1 LLFYKFPSIPL
12 PFLLPF
18 IRSNSGIDL
27 VRCIC
32 YGYSQLLDGS
42 YRPVFLNILL
52 PLKWPVFLS
61 GLTGEKMVIN
71 AHPSIRIDLNE
82 FKIHIDLKKGSE
94 LTLHFN
100 SPSRMFYLSVIA
112 LVVNE
117 MKQLGKITSIPLE
130 KHLDLLVLLN
140 ESVGGSAGSSDKK
153 NLLTRIYKKWKNA
166 LPNLE
171 EAPLYKVLGRKKEY
185 DEWIGKTY
193 LLTETEKDSWANLFE
208 YKGSEENVRLKFS
221 IDKIG
226 ASLDDVVI
234 VYEDALDGDAWDR
247 FLSSLKGQ
255 DISVPQ
261 QVASTPEMEAVQSLA
276 EVPVAPV
283 SPIRKLGQSRQFWVV
298 VVTMIVLIVGVAAMA
313 IWKLH
318 LRPASVNVASV
329 EKMAFPLPDKPSI
342 AVLPFTN
349 MSNDPQQEFFSD
361 GLTEEIITALGK
373 VPKLFVIARNS
384 TFAYKGKPVKVQQVS
399 EELGVRY
406 VLEGSVRKDG
416 NNIRIAAQLIDALT
430 GNHIW
435 AERYDRNLKDIFAV
449 QDEIT
454 KKIITAMQVK
464 LTDGE
469 QAQAQSM
476 GTKNLEAYLKFLQSR
491 ELTTRNNPESN
502 ALAKQLAEESIG
514 LDPMYAS
521 AYQTLAYAHQMDV
534 WLGTSKSPK
543 DSIAKAIEL
552 LQKAITLDDTYAAAH
567 GLLGWLFSM
576 TGQHDKAVAEGE
588 KAVALNPNS
597 AESHVWFGGV
607 LRFAGRYEESI
618 PELKTAIRL
627 NPIPPNSYL
636 YSLGV
641 SCALTGHLDEAI
653 AWCEKA
659 VRREPNSL
667 FAHLFMAMIY
677 SQAGRDAEARI
688 EAAEVL
694 RINPKFSL
702 EKFAK
707 SVKYKKQEDVEW
719 SVSAPLRKAGLK

>member
-1 LLFYKFPSIPL
+1 
-12 PFLLPF
+12 
-18 IRSNSGIDL
+18 
-27 VRCIC
+27 
-32 YGYSQLLDGS
+32 
-42 YRPVFLNILL
+42 
-52 PLKWPVFLS
+52 
-61 GLTGEKMVIN
+61 MVKN

-82 FKIHIDLKKGSE
+82 FKLHIDLKKGSE

-117 MKQLGKITSIPLE
+117 MKQLGKVTSIPLG

-153 NLLTRIYKKWKNA
+153 NLLTRIYKKWKDA

-193 LLTETEKDSWANLFE
+193 LLTEAEKDSWANLFE

-234 VYEDALDGDAWDR
+234 AYEGALDGDAWEM
-247 FLSSLKGQ
+247 FVSSLKE
-255 DISVPQ
+255 
-261 QVASTPEMEAVQSLA
+261 QVGSIPEMGAVQSLA
-276 EVPVAPV
+276 EEHVSLT
-283 SPIRKLGQSRQFWVV
+283 SPIRKLGQSPQFWVV
-298 VVTMIVLIVGVAAMA
+298 LVAMVVVIAGVAAMA

-318 LRPASVNVASV
+318 LGPASVKVAST

-349 MSNDPQQEFFSD
+349 MSYDPKQDFFSD
-361 GLTEEIITALGK
+361 GLTEEIITALGR

-384 TFAYKGKPVKVQQVS
+384 TFTYKGKPVKVQRVS

-416 NNIRIAAQLIDALT
+416 DNIRISAQLIDALT
-430 GNHIW
+430 GNHLW
-435 AERYDRNLKDIFAV
+435 AESYDRNLSGIFAV

-464 LTDGE
+464 LTEGE
-469 QAQAQSM
+469 QAQSAAR
-476 GTKNLEAYLKFLQSR
+476 GTNNLEAYLKCLQGR
-491 ELTTRNNPESN
+491 ELSRRHNPESN
-502 ALAKQLAEESIG
+502 AMARQLAEESIA
-514 LDPMYAS
+514 LDAMYAE
-521 AYQTLAYAHQMDV
+521 AYALLAATHLNDYFF
-534 WLGTSKSPK
+534 GISKSPK
-543 DSIAKAIEL
+543 DSLEKSRVL
-552 LQKAITLDDTYAAAH
+552 LQKAIVLDDTYAFAH
-567 GLLGWLFSM
+567 ALLGYTFSI

-588 KAVALNPNS
+588 KALALNPNS
-597 AESHVWFGGV
+597 ADSHMFFGKI
-607 LRFAGRYEESI
+607 LTIAGRYEESI

-627 NPIPPNSYL
+627 NPIPPIIYL
-636 YSLGV
+636 FSLGM
-641 SCALTGHLDEAI
+641 SYAFTGQYDEAI
-653 AWCEKA
+653 TWCEKA
-659 VRREPNSL
+659 VRQEPNSSQ
-667 FAHLFMAMIY
+667 AHLFMAAIY
-677 SQAGRDAEARI
+677 SQAGHDKEARI

-702 EKFAK
+702 EKHAK
-707 SVKYKKQEDVEW
+707 SMTFKNQEDRERAFI
-719 SVSAPLRKAGLK
+719 APLRKAGLK